1 VTPTTTP
8 TRMTAWLEQ
17 AWMVRYLD
25 RQLASEEADWFE
37 AYALDKPELLAM
49 IEADTRLRDALAADA
64 SIRHMERS
72 VDRGGRQGGATG
84 DAPCGVNEPTPLAYA
99 RDKLEAREKTETEVR
114 TAHRRPAPA
123 WLAMAA
129 TLVLG
134 LGLGWIG
141 TRSFLPGD
149 TVPELVASPTRIVYD
164 TMRGEPTPPRV
175 EHADSKSPYVFV
187 EVAAP
192 PGAENITLKMGDAP
206 EQPVSTSPDGFVS
219 FLVLRATIKTGD
231 KAQIAYVLAGHQTL
245 SDIRLDAHAISAE
258 PTRH

>member
-1 VTPTTTP
+1 MTPTTTP

-25 RQLASEEADWFE
+25 HQLASEEANWFE

-64 SIRHMERS
+64 SMRHMERS

-84 DAPCGVNEPTPLAYA
+84 DAPSGVSEPTPLAYA
-99 RDKLEAREKTETEVR
+99 RDKAEVR
-114 TAHRRPAPA
+114 AQARVRFTANGRAPV

-134 LGLGWIG
+134 LGVGFVG
-141 TRSFLPGD
+141 TRSLAPD
-149 TVPELVASPTRIVYD
+149 NAAPELVASPTRIIYD

-175 EHADSKSPYVFV
+175 EHADSKSPYVFI
-187 EVAAP
+187 EVAVP

-206 EQPVSTSPDGFVS
+206 EQKLTVSPDGFVS
-219 FLVLRATIKTGD
+219 FLVERELVSKREHAKVN
-231 KAQIAYVLAGHQTL
+231 YVLRGDPEQHHVALELQ
-245 SDIRLDAHAISAE
+245 
-258 PTRH
+258 

>member
-25 RQLASEEADWFE
+25 RQLAGEEANWFE

-72 VDRGGRQGGATG
+72 IDRGGRQGGATG
-84 DAPCGVNEPTPLAYA
+84 DMPSGVSEPTPLAYA
-99 RDKLEAREKTETEVR
+99 RDKSEAREKTQAEARSTQ
-114 TAHRRPAPA
+114 HRRAPV

-134 LGLGWIG
+134 LGLGFVG
-141 TRSFLPGD
+141 TRSLAPD
-149 TVPELVASPTRIVYD
+149 SAAPELIASPTRIVYD

-175 EHADSKSPYVFV
+175 EHADSKSAYVLI
-187 EVAAP
+187 EVAVPDGARDINLIVDQFP
-192 PGAENITLKMGDAP
+192 PIELNRSAE
-206 EQPVSTSPDGFVS
+206 GFVS
-219 FLVLRATIKTGD
+219 ALSRRSWIKDARTMVVQYELRETRM
-231 KAQIAYVLAGHQTL
+231 QQPLALTNL
-245 SDIRLDAHAISAE
+245 RSD
-258 PTRH
+258 P

>member
-25 RQLASEEADWFE
+25 HQLASEEANWFE

-64 SIRHMERS
+64 SMRHMERS
-72 VDRGGRQGGATG
+72 VDHDGRQGGATG
-84 DAPCGVNEPTPLAYA
+84 DTPGGVSEPTPLALA
-99 RDKLEAREKTETEVR
+99 RDKAEVR
-114 TAHRRPAPA
+114 AQAKVRFAANGRAPA

-134 LGLGWIG
+134 LGLGFVG
-141 TRSFLPGD
+141 TRSLAPD
-149 TVPELVASPTRIVYD
+149 SAAPELIGSPTRIVYD

-175 EHADSKSPYVFV
+175 EHADSKSPYVLI
-187 EVAAP
+187 EVAVP
-192 PGAENITLKMGDAP
+192 PGAQNITLKMGDAP
-206 EQPVSTSPDGFVS
+206 EQNLTVSPDGFVS
-219 FLVLRATIKTGD
+219 LLVHRATIGANDT
-231 KAQIAYVLAGHQTL
+231 AQL
-245 SDIRLDAHAISAE
+245 SYSLERHTTVSHLRL
-258 PTRH
+258 PRGG

>member
-25 RQLASEEADWFE
+25 RQLAGEEANWFE

-72 VDRGGRQGGATG
+72 IDRGGRQGGATG
-84 DAPCGVNEPTPLAYA
+84 DMPSGVSEPTPLAYA
-99 RDKLEAREKTETEVR
+99 RDKSEAREKTQAEARSTQ
-114 TAHRRPAPA
+114 HRRAPV

-134 LGLGWIG
+134 LGLGFVG
-141 TRSFLPGD
+141 TRSLAPD
-149 TVPELVASPTRIVYD
+149 SAAPELIASPTRIVYD

-175 EHADSKSPYVFV
+175 EHADSKSPYVFI
-187 EVAAP
+187 EVAVP
-192 PGAENITLKMGDAP
+192 PGAENIVLKMGNSQ
-206 EQPVSTSPDGFVS
+206 EQSLSLSPDGFASFLIPRNIFNSTRKADLAYVVDGQQKSSSVS
-219 FLVLRATIKTGD
+219 FDVK
-231 KAQIAYVLAGHQTL
+231 
-245 SDIRLDAHAISAE
+245 
-258 PTRH
+258 

>member
-1 VTPTTTP
+1 MTPTTTP

-49 IEADTRLRDALAADA
+49 IEADTRLRDALASDA

-84 DAPCGVNEPTPLAYA
+84 DTPSGVREPTPLAYA
-99 RDKLEAREKTETEVR
+99 RDNAEVR
-114 TAHRRPAPA
+114 AQEKVLFAASGRAPA
-123 WLAMAA
+123 WLVMAA

-134 LGLGWIG
+134 LGLGFVG
-141 TRSFLPGD
+141 TRSLAPD
-149 TVPELVASPTRIVYD
+149 NAAPELIGSPTRIVYD

-175 EHADSKSPYVFV
+175 EHADSNSPYVFI
-187 EVAAP
+187 EVAVP

-206 EQPVSTSPDGFVS
+206 EQKLTITPDGFVN
-219 FLVLRATIKTGD
+219 FLLERKLVSKREHTKVS
-231 KAQIAYVLAGHQTL
+231 YVLHGHPEQHHVTL
-245 SDIRLDAHAISAE
+245 ELQ
-258 PTRH
+258 

>member
-1 VTPTTTP
+1 MTPTTTP

-25 RQLASEEADWFE
+25 HQLASEEANWFE

-72 VDRGGRQGGATG
+72 VDHGGRQGGATG
-84 DAPCGVNEPTPLAYA
+84 DAPSGVSEPTPLAYA
-99 RDKLEAREKTETEVR
+99 RDKAEVRDQAAVR
-114 TAHRRPAPA
+114 TAANRRAPA

-134 LGLGWIG
+134 LGLGFVG
-141 TRSFLPGD
+141 TRSLAPD
-149 TVPELVASPTRIVYD
+149 NAAPDLVASPTRIIYD

-175 EHADSKSPYVFV
+175 EHADSKSAYVLI
-187 EVAAP
+187 EVAVP
-192 PGAENITLKMGDAP
+192 PGAENISLKMGDAP
-206 EQPVSTSPDGFVS
+206 EQKLTASPDGFVS
-219 FLVLRATIKTGD
+219 VLVHRDDTTSAQAGEIRYEISGGIKT
-231 KAQIAYVLAGHQTL
+231 LAINTASIGGVRQ
-245 SDIRLDAHAISAE
+245 
-258 PTRH
+258 

>member
-25 RQLASEEADWFE
+25 RQLAGEEANWFE

-72 VDRGGRQGGATG
+72 IDRGGRQGGATG
-84 DAPCGVNEPTPLAYA
+84 DMPSGVSEPTPLGYA
-99 RDKLEAREKTETEVR
+99 RDRYEAREKTQAEARSTQ
-114 TAHRRPAPA
+114 HRRAPV

-134 LGLGWIG
+134 LGLGFVG
-141 TRSFLPGD
+141 THSLAPD
-149 TVPELVASPTRIVYD
+149 SAAPELIASPTRIVYD

-175 EHADSKSPYVFV
+175 EHADSKSPYVFI
-187 EVAAP
+187 EVAVP
-192 PGAENITLKMGDAP
+192 PGAENIVLKLGDAP
-206 EQPVSTSPDGFVS
+206 EEKLIVSPDGFVS
-219 FLVLRATIKTGD
+219 VLVLRNHRSSAQAGEIRYEISGGIKT
-231 KAQIAYVLAGHQTL
+231 Q
-245 SDIRLDAHAISAE
+245 AIDTASIGE
-258 PTRH
+258 FDNE